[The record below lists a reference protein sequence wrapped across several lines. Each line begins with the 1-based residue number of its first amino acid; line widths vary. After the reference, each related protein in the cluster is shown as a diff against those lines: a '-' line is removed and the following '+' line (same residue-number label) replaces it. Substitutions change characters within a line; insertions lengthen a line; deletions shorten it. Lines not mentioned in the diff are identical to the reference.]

1 MFRHG
6 ANRRRNTT
14 NDVAGLVELPYVNNT
29 SFEIHLVTKN
39 LQSVRAHDRWND
51 FVSELEALD
60 YDIAFCT
67 ETWREE
73 KEEHC
78 LTPSGHHIYLSGGDG
93 HRGVGICISPSFL
106 KRMKHIHFHA
116 YSSRVSCL
124 HFEIV
129 DTKFVAIVCYMPTSW
144 DTDAAVEEIYSL
156 LELLFHTAERMK
168 AVSLFGGDFN
178 ASIGAPRAGDDLTL
192 IGACGNGARN
202 RRGARMIHWILE
214 HGLQVL
220 NRLDSTMTIEECWT
234 CRRAMDGALVQL
246 DFLLASL
253 RVRVVRAWVD
263 QSLPVG
269 VDHRCVHSFIRI
281 GGLRR
286 AQIKRCT
293 KLKHWQP
300 DLDENGTPSGFHT
313 TVTTALTKLPAVS
326 AEGLEQCLVV
336 AGRNHG
342 RHGSQHLRFVPSRL
356 LADVRLRRRQTNAPQ
371 NQKQLSFQIRKLHR
385 KKLRDWKSNQLERL
399 LKQSSK
405 WKILRTMDYG
415 TGRWLPQQPQPFE
428 FANMLEQLF
437 AGNPGRPM
445 VEPRL
450 TEAPWTMAERKKAI
464 TRLKTNKAAT
474 PSPFARGYV
483 GGIVALVSDGA
494 FDWRSAGNME
504 TNYIQHVAKNKGS
517 KINIRFSSNSSCQV
531 IIQNICVFGPG

>member
-1 MFRHG
+1 MTCLNHFSHALIPDVQNFVPRIPPT
-6 ANRRRNTT
+6 NRAWSSNHASDHTSKVDIEFDHIGT
-14 NDVAGLVELPYVNNT
+14 MNAPGPSSKTSDWCHDGIEELR
-29 SFEIHLVTKN
+29 S
-39 LQSVRAHDRWND
+39 
-51 FVSELEALD
+51 
-60 YDIAFCT
+60 
-67 ETWREE
+67 
-73 KEEHC
+73 
-78 LTPSGHHIYLSGGDG
+78 
-93 HRGVGICISPSFL
+93 
-106 KRMKHIHFHA
+106 A

-144 DTDAAVEEIYSL
+144 DTDAAVEEVYLL
-156 LELLFHTAERMK
+156 LEMLIHTAERIK

-178 ASIGAPRAGDDLTL
+178 ACIGAPKAGDDLTL

-220 NRLDSTMTIEECWT
+220 NRLDATMTIEKCWT

-281 GGLRR
+281 GGLRP

-293 KLKHWQP
+293 NLKHWQP
-300 DLDENGTPSGFHT
+300 DLDENGTPAGFHT

-342 RHGSQHLRFVPSRL
+342 RHGSQHL
-356 LADVRLRRRQTNAPQ
+356 
-371 NQKQLSFQIRKLHR
+371 QIV
-385 KKLRDWKSNQLERL
+385 
-399 LKQSSK
+399 
-405 WKILRTMDYG
+405 
-415 TGRWLPQQPQPFE
+415 
-428 FANMLEQLF
+428 
-437 AGNPGRPM
+437 GRPSASETPNQRSTKSKTAVLPNPQITSKRVARLEIKSVGALIETVFK
-445 VEPRL
+445 VENFADNGL
-450 TEAPWTMAERKKAI
+450 WNWS
-464 TRLKTNKAAT
+464 LAAT
-474 PSPFARGYV
+474 TTA
-483 GGIVALVSDGA
+483 A
-494 FDWRSAGNME
+494 
-504 TNYIQHVAKNKGS
+504 
-517 KINIRFSSNSSCQV
+517 IR
-531 IIQNICVFGPG
+531 IC